1 MQRQVSFFKECSL
14 IQNAVFTDPNDQSAW
29 FYQRWLLFSAEDRA
43 TDKQKHSL
51 LPILNSELES
61 CQQLHDFEPD
71 NKCTKMLSFT
81 YSLQFKTCLSFLVV
95 MLQMC
100 DLLRRI
106 DSAGNE
112 AEILQLIDKLCRVD
126 QLRRGFYED
135 WR

>member
-1 MQRQVSFFKECSL
+1 MY
-14 IQNAVFTDPNDQSAW
+14 QNAFFHHDVRLD
-29 FYQRWLLFSAEDRA
+29 LHRA
-43 TDKQKHSL
+43 
-51 LPILNSELES
+51 
-61 CQQLHDFEPD
+61 
-71 NKCTKMLSFT
+71 FT

>member
-1 MQRQVSFFKECSL
+1 MYVTNVPQYF
-14 IQNAVFTDPNDQSAW
+14 
-29 FYQRWLLFSAEDRA
+29 
-43 TDKQKHSL
+43 
-51 LPILNSELES
+51 
-61 CQQLHDFEPD
+61 
-71 NKCTKMLSFT
+71 LSFT
-81 YSLQFKTCLSFLVV
+81 LFSFKTFMSFLGV